1 MKTAIISL
9 GAALALTACGPR
21 TEVGPNGTV
30 TVHGDNG
37 QAVTI
42 GKQVPANMPAY
53 APIYAGASVASTMG
67 SASGGVV
74 VYTVQAPPDSIVDFY
89 KKAATGAQLT
99 AQFDSSSMNG
109 ANAAHR
115 VLMFGQPGS
124 KRSLSVTVEP
134 QSNGLT
140 KVGLIYGAS

>member
-9 GAALALTACGPR
+9 GAALALCACGPR
-21 TEVGPNGTV
+21 TEMGPGGTV

-42 GKQVPANMPAY
+42 GKQLPANMPAY
-53 APIYAGASVASTMG
+53 APLYAGASVVSTMG
-67 SASGGVV
+67 SSTGGVV
-74 VYTVQAPPDSIVDFY
+74 VYNVQATPDSIVDFY
-89 KKAATGAQLT
+89 KKAATGAQLI
-99 AQFDSSSMNG
+99 AQLDSSSMNG
-109 ANAAHR
+109 SNSAHR
-115 VLMFGQPGS
+115 VLMFGQSGS